1 MAESAEPSPK
11 SDAIRAVVRIRPL
24 AKSET
29 EEGAESCLS
38 VSADAKRVGVRG
50 REFPFDGVFDEASTQ
65 EDVYKSEA
73 LPLVARCFDGYN
85 STVLAYG
92 QTGSG
97 KTYTTGSG
105 ADMVNG
111 RDSAGDGI
119 MPRVVRRCGP
129 VSRCEDCRLQVRAVR
144 R

>member
-50 REFPFDGVFDEASTQ
+50 R
-65 EDVYKSEA
+65 
-73 LPLVARCFDGYN
+73 L
-85 STVLAYG
+85 
-92 QTGSG
+92 
-97 KTYTTGSG
+97 
-105 ADMVNG
+105 
-111 RDSAGDGI
+111 
-119 MPRVVRRCGP
+119 
-129 VSRCEDCRLQVRAVR
+129 
-144 R
+144 

>member
-1 MAESAEPSPK
+1 M
-11 SDAIRAVVRIRPL
+11 
-24 AKSET
+24 
-29 EEGAESCLS
+29 
-38 VSADAKRVGVRG
+38 RG

-97 KTYTTGSG
+97 KTHTMNGSV
-105 ADMVNG
+105 AN
-111 RDSAGDGI
+111 SSLSLSLSLLI
-119 MPRVVRRCGP
+119 
-129 VSRCEDCRLQVRAVR
+129 
-144 R
+144 